1 MTITSQTNVLWR
13 AIRPSRPGAVAAIGR
28 PTGNAVDSFS
38 GPGASLVV
46 VTETWPPEINGVAHT
61 LSILASG
68 LIAAGDRVTVVR
80 PRQTGTRIDSGPGGI
95 REIAVPGLPI
105 PGYAS
110 LRFGLPSTRRLTRL
124 FAEQRPDAVYI
135 ATPGPLGASAQRA
148 ARRQGIRV
156 VTGFHTNFQQ
166 YGQYYSAGPI
176 AWGIW
181 AWLRRFHRRTRLTLV
196 PTEEQRAA
204 LEHAGFGTVAVLD
217 RGVDSEH
224 FHPRHRDPDLRQAWG
239 AGPKD
244 PVLIHV
250 GRLAAEKNIGL
261 VIDTWRAL
269 RKTRPSLRLVLVG
282 DGPLRRELQAAH
294 PEIHFAGERRGP
306 DLARHYASGDVMLLA
321 SLTETFGN
329 VVLEGMASGV
339 AMVTFDYA
347 AGRHHVLDGVSGR
360 LAAYGDAADFQRA
373 ARDLLE
379 NPGLRETCRRNSREH
394 AVGVQWS
401 NVITSFRT
409 YLLGRG
415 VRSHG

>member
-1 MTITSQTNVLWR
+1 MSCR
-13 AIRPSRPGAVAAIGR
+13 S
-28 PTGNAVDSFS
+28 TGNAVNAFS
-38 GPGASLVV
+38 QPGASLIV

-61 LSILASG
+61 LATLAAG
-68 LIAAGDRVTVVR
+68 LVAAGDRVTVVR
-80 PRQTGTRIDSGPGGI
+80 PRQTAPRIDSSPAGI
-95 REIAVPGLPI
+95 QEILVPGLPL
-105 PGYAS
+105 PGYAG
-110 LRFGLPSTRRLTRL
+110 LRFGLPCPRRLNRL

-166 YGQYYSAGPI
+166 YGRYYLAGPV
-176 AWGIW
+176 ARGIW

-196 PTEEQRAA
+196 PTEEQRVA
-204 LEHAGFGTVAVLD
+204 LEYAGFGTVAVLD

-224 FHPRHRDPDLRQAWG
+224 FHPRHRDRNLRQAWG
-239 AGPKD
+239 AGPED

-250 GRLAAEKNIGL
+250 GRLAAEKNIER
-261 VIDTWRAL
+261 VIDTWQAL

-294 PEIHFAGERRGP
+294 PEIRFAGARRGP
-306 DLARHYASGDVMLLA
+306 DLARHYASADVMLLA

-329 VVLEGMASGV
+329 VVLEGMASRV
-339 AMVTFDYA
+339 AVVTFDYA
-347 AGRHHVLDGVSGR
+347 AGRQHVRDGVSGR
-360 LAAYGDAADFQRA
+360 LAAYGDATGFQRA
-373 ARDLLE
+373 VRDLVE
-379 NPGLRETCRRNSREH
+379 DPALRETCRRNGREH

-401 NVITSFRT
+401 NVTALFRT

-415 VRSHG
+415 VKSHG